1 MAKEIRKSSGDYY
14 VVGRESTIS
23 QYQTVGGSG
32 DWARGA
38 MGIKWVFLIELPPGK
53 FPKNGPSGF
62 MLPARGIKPVAKSI
76 FQAFR
81 KMAVEVSH
89 RIL

>member
-14 VVGRESTIS
+14 VVGRESS
-23 QYQTVGGSG
+23 GQYQTIGGAL

-38 MGIKWVFLIELPPGK
+38 MGIKWVFLFELPPSK
-53 FPKNGPSGF
+53 FSNNGPSAF
-62 MLPARGIKPVAKSI
+62 MLPARGIKPTAKSI